1 MPLKELFNFNGIQ
14 GSAHRCL
21 YLVLLALLSGCYWKE
36 TDASRHPGPP
46 SEPLRTNAMEGSASG
61 RGVSPATGPQM
72 TLDRPPITDVSR
84 IVSDDDP
91 AALLTEQVNLKDVKV
106 QRVLNS
112 QYVIVGPD
120 GSRGVVVRL
129 KELMP
134 NLKAG
139 QSLHVSGMIAQL
151 GEDLAHWELNPE
163 EKKMISDRPIF
174 INAVISE
181 VTTNQ

>member
-1 MPLKELFNFNGIQ
+1 MPATKLINFNGVHR
-14 GSAHRCL
+14 SARKYL
-21 YLVLLALLSGCYWKE
+21 YLAMLAMLSGCYWKE
-36 TDASRHPGPP
+36 NDASRHPGPP
-46 SEPLRTNAMEGSASG
+46 SEPLRTNAMEGSPSG

-72 TLDRPPITDVSR
+72 TLDRPPIADVSR

-91 AALLTEQVNLKDVKV
+91 AALLTQQVNLQNVKV

-163 EKKMISDRPIF
+163 EKNMIADRPIF

-181 VTTNQ
+181 MATNQ

>member
-1 MPLKELFNFNGIQ
+1 
-14 GSAHRCL
+14 
-21 YLVLLALLSGCYWKE
+21 
-36 TDASRHPGPP
+36 
-46 SEPLRTNAMEGSASG
+46 
-61 RGVSPATGPQM
+61 M
-72 TLDRPPITDVSR
+72 TFDRPVITDISR
-84 IVSDDDP
+84 VVSDSDP
-91 AALLTEQVNLKDVKV
+91 AALLTRQVNLTGVKV
-106 QRVLNS
+106 QQVLNS

-139 QSLHVSGMIAQL
+139 QTLNVSGMIAQL

-163 EKKMISDRPIF
+163 EKKQISDRPIF

-181 VTTNQ
+181 VATNK

>member
-1 MPLKELFNFNGIQ
+1 MPEKNFFKSNAFQHRSKQ
-14 GSAHRCL
+14 GL
-21 YLVLLALLSGCYWKE
+21 YLAVLLGLSGCYWKE
-36 TDASRHPGPP
+36 DVSDRRSGPP
-46 SEPLRTNAMEGSASG
+46 EKPLPTNAMEGSASG
-61 RGVSPATGPQM
+61 RGVSPATGPEM
-72 TLDRPPITDVSR
+72 TFDRPVITDISR
-84 IVSDDDP
+84 VVSDSDP
-91 AALLTEQVNLKDVKV
+91 AALLTRQVNLTGVKV
-106 QRVLNS
+106 QQVLNS

-139 QSLHVSGMIAQL
+139 QTLNVSGMIAQL

-163 EKKMISDRPIF
+163 EKKQISDRPIF

-181 VTTNQ
+181 MATNK

>member
-1 MPLKELFNFNGIQ
+1 MPAKELFNGRTFQ
-14 GSAHRCL
+14 R
-21 YLVLLALLSGCYWKE
+21 LVHKCAFLALLLILPACYWKQS
-36 TDASRHPGPP
+36 DSNRQPGPP
-46 SEPLRTNAMEGSASG
+46 EEPLPTNAMEGSANG
-61 RGVSPATGPQM
+61 RGVSPATGPKM
-72 TLDRPPITDVSR
+72 TYDAPPITDISR
-84 IVSDDDP
+84 IASDSDP
-91 AALLTEQVNLKDVKV
+91 AALLTRQVNLSSVKV

-134 NLKAG
+134 NLKPG

-163 EKKMISDRPIF
+163 EKKQISDRPIF

-181 VTTNQ
+181 VATNQ